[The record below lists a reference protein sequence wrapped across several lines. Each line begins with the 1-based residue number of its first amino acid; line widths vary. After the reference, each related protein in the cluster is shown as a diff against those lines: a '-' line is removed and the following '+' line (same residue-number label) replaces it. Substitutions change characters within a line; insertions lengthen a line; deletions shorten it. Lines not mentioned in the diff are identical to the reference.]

1 MKKVTSAALL
11 AIKLTWSV
19 VLLTFILTLGVQ
31 IIDGFRELMPGG
43 VPLQATFA
51 FENLLRSAAQKVGQW
66 WMVYLLGALIGTTGP
81 SKGSKSIYTLN
92 RLGLSENQMTLVFG
106 AVFTGY
112 FLLYWALQIAV
123 CYGFFVWYSRF
134 TLVGSNAWM
143 LACWRSEWLHTLL
156 PLGEWWGY
164 LRNTVICLSFGFT
177 AAFNMQRARRE
188 KHATVSLFKI
198 VPPVLCLFLLNG
210 RVGSLGP
217 NLCLTVLLTAFVIGD
232 WFALKGGRE
241 DEDL

>member
-1 MKKVTSAALL
+1 MKKITSAALL
-11 AIKLTWSV
+11 AIQLTWKA
-19 VLLTFILTLGVQ
+19 VLLLFFIHIGLHIFEGYL
-31 IIDGFRELMPGG
+31 ELMPGG
-43 VPLQATFA
+43 VPLQATFS

-81 SKGSKSIYTLN
+81 SKGSKAVYTMN
-92 RLGLSENQMTLVFG
+92 RLGISENQMTLVFG

-112 FLLYWALQIAV
+112 FLLYWAIQIAV

-143 LACWRSEWLHTLL
+143 LSCWRSEWLHFLL

-164 LRNTVICLSFGFT
+164 LRNLVICMSFGCS
-177 AAFNMQRARRE
+177 AAFASQQGRRG
-188 KHATVSLFKI
+188 KI
-198 VPPVLCLFLLNG
+198 PLTWFIAPLLCVFLLSG
-210 RVGSLGP
+210 RIGSIGMDMV
-217 NLCLTVLLTAFVIGD
+217 LTVLLIAFTVGYF
-232 WFALKGGRE
+232 FALKGGRE

>member
-1 MKKVTSAALL
+1 MSTLL
-11 AIKLTWSV
+11 
-19 VLLTFILTLGVQ
+19 F
-31 IIDGFRELMPGG
+31 F
-43 VPLQATFA
+43 
-51 FENLLRSAAQKVGQW
+51 
-66 WMVYLLGALIGTTGP
+66 LIGTVGNGKS
-81 SKGSKSIYTLN
+81 SKTVYTMN

-106 AVFTGY
+106 LVVSGY
-112 FLLYWALQIAV
+112 FLLYWAFQIAL

-134 TLVGSNAWM
+134 ALVGSNTWM

-177 AAFNMQRARRE
+177 AAFDSSRARRE
-188 KHATVSLFKI
+188 KHAMISPFKI

-210 RVGSLGP
+210 RVGSLGT
-217 NLCLTVLLTAFVIGD
+217 NLCLMVLLTAFVIGG
-232 WFALKGGRE
+232 WFAWKGGRE